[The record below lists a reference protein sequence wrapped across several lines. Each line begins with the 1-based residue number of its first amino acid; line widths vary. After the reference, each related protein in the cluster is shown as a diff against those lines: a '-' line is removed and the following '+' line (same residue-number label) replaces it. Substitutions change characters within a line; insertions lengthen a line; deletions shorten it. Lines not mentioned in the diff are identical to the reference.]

1 MMAEQPGCTPEHF
14 PVARGAATH
23 NRPSTYGTPVEGS
36 KTEQRG
42 RKAHERLSK
51 EILELCEIIGE
62 VGWAR
67 RARRET

>member
-1 MMAEQPGCTPEHF
+1 MAEKPSSSDIAGSREVPPAPPPT
-14 PVARGAATH
+14 
-23 NRPSTYGTPVEGS
+23 RPSNYGTPVEGS

-62 VGWAR
+62 LG
-67 RARRET
+67 

>member
-1 MMAEQPGCTPEHF
+1 MMAEKPGCTSEHF
-14 PVARGAATH
+14 PAAARGAATH
-23 NRPSTYGTPVEGS
+23 SRPSTYGTPVEGS

-62 VGWAR
+62 AG
-67 RARRET
+67 

>member
-1 MMAEQPGCTPEHF
+1 MMAERPGTSEHF
-14 PVARGAATH
+14 QAARGAAPPT
-23 NRPSTYGTPVEGS
+23 RPSTYGTPVEGS

-62 VGWAR
+62 LG
-67 RARRET
+67 

>member
-1 MMAEQPGCTPEHF
+1 MMAEKPGTSERLPG
-14 PVARGAATH
+14 ARGAPPPA
-23 NRPSTYGTPVEGS
+23 RPSTYGTPVEGS

-62 VGWAR
+62 LG
-67 RARRET
+67 